1 MIHDR
6 SITEDGRKNAAEQ
19 ASSEEEGIQ
28 RGMEE
33 KAMEFVE
40 KGADIYAKV

>member
-1 MIHDR
+1 MKTTEGVR
-6 SITEDGRKNAAEQ
+6 KYRTELGITD
-19 ASSEEEGIQ
+19 EEAFK

-40 KGADIYAKV
+40 KSTEVYSKA